1 MQTAPD
7 GSSSRVPN
15 QFSSH
20 NPATNAEPSDA
31 VPGSK
36 PQPGLYLVA
45 TPIGNARDITLRAL
59 DVLRS
64 ADLIACE
71 DTRVTAKLLAIYGI
85 RATTIAYHDHNAERM
100 RPQIL
105 QALRQGQIVALV
117 SDAGT
122 PLIADP
128 GYRLVREVAAA
139 GLPVTALPGAS
150 AVLAALSLSGLPTDR
165 FLFAGFLPERAAERR
180 RVLGELA
187 TVQASLVFFESPRRL
202 DDSLQDALQML
213 GDRPAAMGRELTKK
227 FEEVRRGTLSEL
239 AGHYKDI
246 EAPKGEVV
254 LVIGPPLAE
263 ASIVDD
269 AAIDAALKAA
279 LQSSTLK
286 QAVADVAAATGAAR
300 KLVYARALRLKP
312 STEDDA

>member
-1 MQTAPD
+1 M
-7 GSSSRVPN
+7 PN

>member
-1 MQTAPD
+1 M
-7 GSSSRVPN
+7 PN

-20 NPATNAEPSDA
+20 NPAINAEPSEA

-45 TPIGNARDITLRAL
+45 TPIGNARDISLRAL
-59 DVLRS
+59 DVLRG

-85 RATTIAYHDHNAERM
+85 RATTLPYHDHNAERM

-105 QALRQGQIVALV
+105 QALRQGQIVALG

-187 TVQASLVFFESPRRL
+187 TIQASLVFFESPRRL

-239 AGHYKDI
+239 AAHYKDA

-263 ASIVDD
+263 AALVDET
-269 AAIDAALKAA
+269 AIDAALKTA
-279 LQSSTLK
+279 LQSSSLK
-286 QAVADVAAATGAAR
+286 QAVADVAAATGAGR
-300 KLVYARALRLKP
+300 KLVYARALRMKP
-312 STEDDA
+312 SMEPDA

>member
-1 MQTAPD
+1 M
-7 GSSSRVPN
+7 PN

-20 NPATNAEPSDA
+20 NPAINAEPSEA

-36 PQPGLYLVA
+36 PQPGLYLIA

-59 DVLRS
+59 DVLRA

-128 GYRLVREVAAA
+128 GYRLVREVTAA

-187 TVQASLVFFESPRRL
+187 PVQASLVFFESPRRL

-239 AGHYKDI
+239 AAHYKDA
-246 EAPKGEVV
+246 EAPKGEAV

-263 ASIVDD
+263 AAIVDD

-279 LQSSTLK
+279 LQSSSLK

>member
-1 MQTAPD
+1 MPIE
-7 GSSSRVPN
+7 
-15 QFSSH
+15 FSS
-20 NPATNAEPSDA
+20 ADRASNAEPSEA
-31 VPGSK
+31 VPPSK

-85 RATTIAYHDHNAERM
+85 RATQIAYHDHNAEKV

-105 QALRQGQIVALV
+105 QALREGKIVALV

-128 GYRLVREVAAA
+128 GYRLVRETAHA

-150 AVLAALSLSGLPTDR
+150 SVLAALSLAGLPTDR
-165 FLFAGFLPERAAERR
+165 FLFAGFLPERGAERR

-187 TVQASLVFFESPRRL
+187 SVQASLVLFDSPRRL
-202 DDSLQDALQML
+202 AASLADALQML
-213 GDRPAAMGRELTKK
+213 GDRSAAIGRELTKK

-239 AGHYKDI
+239 AAHYAAADV
-246 EAPKGEVV
+246 PRGEIV
-254 LVIGPPLAE
+254 LVIGPPLRE
-263 ASIVDD
+263 AAAIDD
-269 AAIDAALKAA
+269 AAIDAMLRQALET
-279 LQSSTLK
+279 SSLK
-286 QAVADVAAATGAAR
+286 QAVADVAATTGAAR
-300 KLVYARALRLKP
+300 KLVYARALRLKAAAGP
-312 STEDDA
+312 EE

>member
-1 MQTAPD
+1 
-7 GSSSRVPN
+7 VPN

-20 NPATNAEPSDA
+20 NPAINAEPSET
-31 VPGSK
+31 VPVSK

-71 DTRVTAKLLAIYGI
+71 DTRVTSKLLAIYGI
-85 RATTIAYHDHNAERM
+85 RATTLPYHDHNAERM

-105 QALRQGQIVALV
+105 EALRQGQIVALV

-187 TVQASLVFFESPRRL
+187 AVQASLVFFESPRRL

-227 FEEVRRGTLSEL
+227 FEEVRRGPLSEL
-239 AGHYKDI
+239 AAHYKDA

-263 ASIVDD
+263 AAIVDD
-269 AAIDAALKAA
+269 TAIDTALKAA
-279 LQSSTLK
+279 LQSSSLK

-312 STEDDA
+312 STDVDA

>member
-1 MQTAPD
+1 
-7 GSSSRVPN
+7 VPN
-15 QFSSH
+15 KFSSPDPASNA
-20 NPATNAEPSDA
+20 NPSEA

-59 DVLRS
+59 DVLQA

-71 DTRVTAKLLAIYGI
+71 DTRVSAKLLAIYGI
-85 RATTIAYHDHNAERM
+85 RTSLLAYHDHNAEKV

-105 QALRQGQIVALV
+105 QALRERKIVALI

-128 GYRLVREVAAA
+128 GYRLVREAAAA

-165 FLFAGFLPERAAERR
+165 FLFAGFLPERGAERR

-187 TVQASLVFFESPRRL
+187 GVPGSLVFFESPRRIGEAL
-202 DDSLQDALQML
+202 EDALQML
-213 GDRPAAMGRELTKK
+213 GDRPAAIGRELTKK
-227 FEEVRRGTLSEL
+227 FEEVRRDTLAAL
-239 AGHYKDI
+239 ARHYG
-246 EAPKGEVV
+246 EAEPPRGEIV
-254 LVIGPPLAE
+254 LVIGPPLEDSVAVGDE
-263 ASIVDD
+263 
-269 AAIDAALKAA
+269 AIDAALRAA
-279 LQSSTLK
+279 LTKASLK
-286 QAVADVAAATGAAR
+286 QAVADVAAATGASR
-300 KLVYARALRLKP
+300 KLVYARALRLK
-312 STEDDA
+312 EQE